1 MVLADL
7 YNADKRTR
15 YPEVRDAA
23 ANFRIPHP
31 LPHVRYADG
40 TAPSSA
46 GREVHSPWIKE
57 KES

>member
-15 YPEVRDAA
+15 DPEVRAAA

-31 LPHVRYADG
+31 LASVQYADG
-40 TAPSSA
+40 KAPATA
-46 GREVHSPWIKE
+46 GRDAHSPWINE
-57 KES
+57 KAN